1 MGNVH
6 RPQAIEVDG
15 QPGLWWMMK
24 TSMIIHEISGI
35 LLERDREN
43 GLDMNR
49 FVQTQLDI

>member
-15 QPGLWWMMK
+15 QPGLWRMK
-24 TSMIIHEISGI
+24 TSMIHEISGI
-35 LLERDREN
+35 LQERDREN